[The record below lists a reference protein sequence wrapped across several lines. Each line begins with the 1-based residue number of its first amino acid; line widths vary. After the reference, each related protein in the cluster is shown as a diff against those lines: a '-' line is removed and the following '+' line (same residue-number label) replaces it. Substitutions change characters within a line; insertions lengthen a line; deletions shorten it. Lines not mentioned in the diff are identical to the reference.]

1 MPSLGL
7 TLGSL
12 PPALSHRLRR
22 SRAGA
27 DGIQQNQRNLL
38 QHSFTVRS
46 ACLGCEVIVAGT
58 GHRPDKL
65 GGYSDKVFY
74 GLVDLARTW
83 LNDAQPKKVISG
95 MALGWDQA
103 LAQAALDL
111 GIPLTAAVPFNGFEG
126 RWPFS
131 SQKKMWRL
139 LDLADEVHIVHP
151 YPGSVALQIR
161 NEWMVDRSHLMLAL
175 WDGSWGGTFNC
186 VRYAMKI
193 GRPVEN
199 LWSHWEMLRMLG

>member
-1 MPSLGL
+1 M
-7 TLGSL
+7 
-12 PPALSHRLRR
+12 
-22 SRAGA
+22 
-27 DGIQQNQRNLL
+27 
-38 QHSFTVRS
+38 RS
-46 ACLGCEVIVAGT
+46 ARLDYEMIVAGT
-58 GHRPDKL
+58 GHRPDKM
-65 GGYSDKVFY
+65 GGYSDKVFC

-83 LNDAQPKKVISG
+83 LNDARPKRVISG

-103 LAQAALDL
+103 LAQATLDL
-111 GIPLTAAVPFNGFEG
+111 GIPLIAAVPFNGFEG

-161 NEWMVDRSHLMLAL
+161 NEWMADRAHLMLAL

-186 VRYAMKI
+186 IRYAEKI
-193 GRPVEN
+193 GRPIEN
-199 LWSHWEMLRMLG
+199 LWSRWEMLQFLG